1 MSYPVSMKIFTLL
14 VVLLAATASY
24 AQIGTSQRIHTIVA
38 THPPVNTQV
47 TMHLES
53 RHNMRVN
60 HAAGAELPFTIVVD
74 SLQSNVNDGKQHA
87 YLGTI
92 TNRTDDT
99 LQVFFRRQQDVP
111 CGWTSSVC
119 FGSLCFPATQDN
131 AVTLLAPGQSL
142 ALTLDINPALSEH
155 PDTSHVYITL
165 GAGDMA
171 ASSDTM
177 LYHFVTTFEPSNP
190 PIIFG
195 WASLPKDVYSF
206 NGGGLHLFSAIL
218 QHRAC
223 STLPYH
229 FSMQAQLPA
238 GWTASYTVGKS
249 ETSTGALTYSFA
261 GAGDL
266 QGADR
271 QKIQFKVTAP
281 TLAKTDS
288 AVIYLSVHPET
299 SNPADSMLYKFT
311 AVFVGYQV
319 VPPPLYVDTGK
330 TEHTVAAIINSFATD
345 TTQYEFLLDRPLP
358 PSWNVSFCIGDSCS
372 QSNKLNYQFPPKSS
386 KSILVTIQ
394 TPVLTG
400 ADSSALSF
408 LVRPTNNPSDSTR
421 INFQVLFLPESSGV
435 VLGNPEDRAGLA
447 VLNVWPNPVH
457 ASANLNFDIM
467 TDRDGPA
474 IAHVYD
480 VVGSEV
486 YTSTMDGLSVG
497 ENHVQLGGLN
507 LPSGDYMIV
516 IQQGKATS
524 EAIRINYVK

>member
-14 VVLLAATASY
+14 VVLFAASTTIAQTASPV
-24 AQIGTSQRIHTIVA
+24 RIHTTVA
-38 THPPVNTQV
+38 TTQARE
-47 TMHLES
+47 TMHLDS
-53 RHNMRVN
+53 RHNMRLN
-60 HAAGAELPFTIVVD
+60 QATGAELPFTIVVD

-92 TNRTDDT
+92 TNRSEDT
-99 LQVFFRRQQDVP
+99 LQVFFRRQQDAP

-155 PDTSHVYITL
+155 SDTSHVYITL

-171 ASSDTM
+171 VSSDTM

-311 AVFVGYQV
+311 AVFNL
-319 VPPPLYVDTGK
+319 PLGGV
-330 TEHTVAAIINSFATD
+330 E
-345 TTQYEFLLDRPLP
+345 
-358 PSWNVSFCIGDSCS
+358 
-372 QSNKLNYQFPPKSS
+372 SNDE
-386 KSILVTIQ
+386 
-394 TPVLTG
+394 G
-400 ADSSALSF
+400 
-408 LVRPTNNPSDSTR
+408 
-421 INFQVLFLPESSGV
+421 
-435 VLGNPEDRAGLA
+435 AGLA